1 VPEKESMSPEAPT
14 TVAQPDALDKQNEA
28 DARQLQE
35 LSVLDEDLCAICMES
50 EKTHIV
56 IPCGHQCICG
66 PCSEAV
72 TDKQCPVCR
81 QECSGVFRVFR

>member
-1 VPEKESMSPEAPT
+1 MPEKDSMSPEAPT
-14 TVAQPDALDKQNEA
+14 MVTQPDALDKQNEA
-28 DARQLQE
+28 DAHQE

-56 IPCGHQCICG
+56 IPCGHQCLCG